1 MEEEEL
7 SPLRKAISYR
17 EYQPQVGQGG
27 WVAPNAT
34 LIARRLGEDVSLWF
48 GVVVCG
54 DVHRIRIGAR
64 TNIQDL
70 CLLHITQHI
79 GELRDDAD
87 GHPTIIGS
95 DCTVGHRVI
104 LHGCTVG
111 DLCLIGMGAI
121 LDGAEIGR
129 ESIVGAGSVVTPGK
143 KFRRAADHGH
153 PGQGEMRE
161 VSEIQVQEMQASWRR
176 YVELK
181 NEYHQARIGD
191 CF

>member
-1 MEEEEL
+1 MIL
-7 SPLRKAISYR
+7 PYR
-17 EYQPQVGQGG
+17 EYQPQVGKGG

-34 LIARRLGEDVSLWF
+34 LIGDAILGEDVSLWF
-48 GVVVCG
+48 GVVVRG

-70 CLLHITQHI
+70 CLLHITQHA

-121 LDGAEIGR
+121 ILDGAEIGR

-143 KFRRAADHGH
+143 KFPPRSLIMGTPAKVV
-153 PGQGEMRE
+153 RE
-161 VSEIQVQEMQASWRR
+161 VGEAQVQEMQASWRR

-181 NEYHQARIGD
+181 NEYHLARIGD

>member
-1 MEEEEL
+1 MIL
-7 SPLRKAISYR
+7 PYR
-17 EYQPQVGQGG
+17 DYQPLVGKGG

-34 LIARRLGEDVSLWF
+34 LIGDAILGEDVSLWF
-48 GVVVCG
+48 GVVVRG

-70 CLLHITQHI
+70 CLLHITQHA
-79 GELRDDAD
+79 GEMRDDAD

-121 LDGAEIGR
+121 ILDGAEIGR

-143 KFRRAADHGH
+143 KFPPRSLIMGTPAKVV
-153 PGQGEMRE
+153 RE

>member
-1 MEEEEL
+1 MIL
-7 SPLRKAISYR
+7 PYR
-17 EYQPQVGQGG
+17 EYQPQVGKGG

-34 LIARRLGEDVSLWF
+34 LIGDAILGEDVSLWF
-48 GVVVCG
+48 GVVVRG

-70 CLLHITQHI
+70 CLLHITQHA

-121 LDGAEIGR
+121 ILDGAEIGR

-143 KFRRAADHGH
+143 KFPPRSLIMGTPAKVV
-153 PGQGEMRE
+153 RE
-161 VSEIQVQEMQASWRR
+161 VGEAQVQEMQASWRR

-181 NEYHQARIGD
+181 NEYHQASIGD

>member
-1 MEEEEL
+1 MIL
-7 SPLRKAISYR
+7 PYR
-17 EYQPQVGQGG
+17 DYQPQVGKGG

-34 LIARRLGEDVSLWF
+34 LIGDTVLGEDVSLWF
-48 GVVVCG
+48 GVIVRG

-70 CLLHITQHI
+70 CLLHITQHV
-79 GELRDDAD
+79 GEERDDAD

-95 DCTVGHRVI
+95 ECTVGHRVI

-121 LDGAEIGR
+121 LLDGAEIGR

-143 KFRRAADHGH
+143 KFPPRSLIMGTPAKVV
-153 PGQGEMRE
+153 RE
-161 VSEIQVQEMQASWRR
+161 VSEAQVQEMHASWRR
-176 YVELK
+176 YVALK
-181 NEYHQARIGD
+181 NEYHQAKLGD

>member
-1 MEEEEL
+1 MIL
-7 SPLRKAISYR
+7 SYR
-17 EYQPQVGQGG
+17 DYQPQVGAGG

-34 LIARRLGEDVSLWF
+34 LIGDAILGEDASLWF
-48 GVVVCG
+48 GVIVRG

-70 CLLHITQHI
+70 CLLHITQHE
-79 GELRDDAD
+79 GADRDDQD

-95 DCTVGHRVI
+95 EVTVGHRAI

-121 LDGAEIGR
+121 ILDGAVIGR

-143 KFRRAADHGH
+143 QFPPRSVIMGTPAKVVK
-153 PGQGEMRE
+153 E
-161 VSEIQVQEMQASWRR
+161 VSDAQVLDMQASWRR
-176 YVELK
+176 YVALK
-181 NEYHQARIGD
+181 NEYHQARVGD

>member
-1 MEEEEL
+1 MIL
-7 SPLRKAISYR
+7 PYR
-17 EYQPQVGQGG
+17 EYQPQVGKGG

-34 LIARRLGEDVSLWF
+34 LIGDAILGEDVSLWF
-48 GVVVCG
+48 GVVVRG
-54 DVHRIRIGAR
+54 DVHRMRIGAR
-64 TNIQDL
+64 TTIQDL
-70 CLLHITQHI
+70 CLLHITQHA
-79 GELRDDAD
+79 GEMRDDAD

-121 LDGAEIGR
+121 LLDGAEIGR

-143 KFRRAADHGH
+143 KFPPRSLIMGTPAKVV
-153 PGQGEMRE
+153 RE

>member
-1 MEEEEL
+1 MIL
-7 SPLRKAISYR
+7 PYR
-17 EYQPQVGQGG
+17 DYQPQVGKGG

-34 LIARRLGEDVSLWF
+34 LIGDAILGEDVSLWF
-48 GVVVCG
+48 GVVVRG

-70 CLLHITQHI
+70 CLLHITQHA
-79 GELRDDAD
+79 GEMRDDAD

-121 LDGAEIGR
+121 LLDGAEIGR

-143 KFRRAADHGH
+143 KFPPRSLIMGTPAKVV
-153 PGQGEMRE
+153 RE
-161 VSEIQVQEMQASWRR
+161 ISETQVQEMQASWRR